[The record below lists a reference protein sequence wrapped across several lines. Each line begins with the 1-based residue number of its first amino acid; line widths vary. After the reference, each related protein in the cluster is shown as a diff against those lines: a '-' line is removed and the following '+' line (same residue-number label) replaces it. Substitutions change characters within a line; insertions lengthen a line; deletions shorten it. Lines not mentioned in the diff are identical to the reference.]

1 MQNDDQ
7 EIITN
12 RGWLPTWWMLLF
24 YGSIVFS
31 IGYVVYMHGIAGW
44 STTRQYKEEVADFDK
59 NFPSQ
64 TAKLNDDGS
73 NPFRGDAAAVAAGQ
87 KTFDG
92 LCAACHKV
100 DMTGLV
106 GPNLIDATWLHGA
119 TDREVYQVILEG
131 VPIEKALQN
140 PARGAMPAHKTSL
153 GSKKILEVMAYVA
166 SKNPTLRVK

>member
-1 MQNDDQ
+1 MQNDEQ

-31 IGYVVYMHGIAGW
+31 IGYVAYMHGVAGW
-44 STTRQYKEEVADFDK
+44 SQGKQYGEEVADFDK

-73 NPFRGDAAAVAAGQ
+73 NPFRGDAAAIAAGQ

-92 LCAACHKV
+92 LCAACHKA
-100 DMTGLV
+100 DMSGLV
-106 GPNLIDATWLHGA
+106 GPNLVDAAWLHGS
-119 TDREVYQVILEG
+119 TDKEVYRVILEG
-131 VPIEKALQN
+131 VTVEKALQN
-140 PARGAMPAHKTSL
+140 PVRGAMPAHKTSL
-153 GSKKILEVMAYVA
+153 GSKKIMEVMAYIA
-166 SKNPTLRVK
+166 SRSPSLRAK